1 MDTWTT
7 EEEIKLIE
15 ILSEENVVAT
25 PEDVCTILRKLD
37 DPDDPDQSFF
47 REKISA

>member
-1 MDTWTT
+1 MWTT

-15 ILSEENVVAT
+15 ILSDENVIVT
-25 PEDVCTILRKLD
+25 PADVCTILRKLD
-37 DPDDPDQSFF
+37 DPSDPDQQFF

>member
-1 MDTWTT
+1 MWTT

-15 ILSEENVVAT
+15 ILADEKVVVT
-25 PEDVCTILRKLD
+25 PEDVCEILRQLSN
-37 DPDDPDQSFF
+37 PDDPDQKFF